1 MAKKKGSPLHSRH
14 VPFWSSSMPSELHRY
29 LPDQYQAPLR
39 PEIVR
44 RFVHETRKDPE
55 ARLAVLGTLRANST
69 NGAEALLAGVGVLF
83 AAFAIIVAVAV
94 PGPDNWIMSSAW
106 FVLAAVLV
114 FVALHFVRISFAVH
128 ARRITSL
135 VWLSAYEDA
144 LRKERHG
151 WTIR

>member
-1 MAKKKGSPLHSRH
+1 MAKKRNPLHSKH
-14 VPFWSSSMPSELHRY
+14 VPFWSSSTPSEVQHF

-44 RFVHETRKDPE
+44 RFVYETRKNPE
-55 ARLAVLGTLRANST
+55 VRLAVLGALRANST

-83 AAFAIIVAVAV
+83 TAFAIIVAVAV
-94 PGPDNWIMSSAW
+94 PGPEDWIMSSAW
-106 FVLAAVLV
+106 FVLAAALV

-135 VWLSAYEDA
+135 IWLSAYEDA
-144 LRKERHG
+144 LREARRG
-151 WTIR
+151 WTSR